1 MSASTE
7 RQQTCSLIYLEKKG
21 KKKKKRNKGRE
32 VGELDISRKK
42 WEEEEEK
49 KQRAGGLV
57 EEGRY

>member
-21 KKKKKRNKGRE
+21 KKKKKRNKGWE

-49 KQRAGGLV
+49 NKGR
-57 EEGRY
+57 EG